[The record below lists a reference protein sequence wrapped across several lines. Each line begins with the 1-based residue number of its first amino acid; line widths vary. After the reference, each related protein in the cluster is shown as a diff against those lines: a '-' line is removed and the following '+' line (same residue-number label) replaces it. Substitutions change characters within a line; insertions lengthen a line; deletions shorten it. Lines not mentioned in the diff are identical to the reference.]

1 MDPQEV
7 LKEEILKTL
16 ENDYNQLRQLIED
29 IIKTKNLDKKKIGEA
44 YFLVQKVDMELY
56 RLILTM
62 WPKS

>member
-62 WPKS
+62 